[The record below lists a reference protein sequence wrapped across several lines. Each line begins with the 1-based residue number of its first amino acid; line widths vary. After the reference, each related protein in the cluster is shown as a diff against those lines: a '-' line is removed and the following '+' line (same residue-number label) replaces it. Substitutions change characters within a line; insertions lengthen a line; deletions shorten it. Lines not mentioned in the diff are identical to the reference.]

1 MKMKKIRIRKAAQP
15 LFFLPSLFTLT
26 NLYFGFLSIILTFHG
41 RYKMA
46 AFWIIIAAIL
56 DALDGVVARAAH
68 ASSDFGI
75 QLDSLCDSIS
85 FGTATSVLL
94 YFWGL
99 KTLGPLGLVFCFLFL
114 TAGLLRLARYNVR
127 TKSLPDRRHYQ
138 GLTVPSA
145 AIFMCSIVSF
155 HAAPLEGI
163 GQVLPIGCLALL
175 VAFFMIST
183 IPYKNFIKFFSTRK
197 VDIKSVFFLA
207 VTLAGI
213 LFYTKTAVLVLF
225 GINVMSGPFEALV
238 KLTKKAFHKQREAK
252 AAQG

>member
-1 MKMKKIRIRKAAQP
+1 MKMKSIAIKRSAQP

-56 DALDGVVARAAH
+56 DGLDGVVARAAH

-85 FGTATSVLL
+85 FGLATSVLL

-99 KTLGPLGLVFCFLFL
+99 KTIGPIGLVLCFLFL
-114 TAGLLRLARYNVR
+114 TGGLLRLARYNVK
-127 TKSLPDRRHYQ
+127 TKTQPDRKHYQ

-145 AIFMCSIVSF
+145 AIFMSSVVNF
-155 HAAPLEGI
+155 HAAPLDGLWPVLAI
-163 GQVLPIGCLALL
+163 GGLTLL

-197 VDIKSVFFLA
+197 VDVKSVFFLA
-207 VTLAGI
+207 VTMAGI
-213 LFYTKTAVLVLF
+213 LFYTKIAILVLF
-225 GINVMSGPFEALV
+225 GLNVVSGPSEALV
-238 KLTKKAFHKQREAK
+238 GLAKKTFHKQKEIK
-252 AAQG
+252 VILG